1 MDFIFNIYYCMKH
14 LKVFE
19 SFDKQDQFDIENVML
34 YMVNILDDYKVNFFD
49 VDNKM
54 VNSNDENIND
64 FQLTKDFH
72 SIRRSRFMIE
82 IMQDSSRQLSIHDIA
97 EISIEMSTTIK
108 HLEREGWILSSYH
121 LNQSKDRATGK
132 VVFYYIH
139 YTFTK
144 EDQEIEV
151 SKSLEDSVPFDKL
164 QRILDQKDIEIEQ
177 KNTRYLDN
185 SIEIDD
191 WYSESLDFRGV
202 EDVLDEVTEIL
213 GASEWEWKQAR
224 NIIVFNF

>member
-1 MDFIFNIYYCMKH
+1 MKH
-14 LKVFE
+14 LRVFE
-19 SFDKQDQFDIENVML
+19 NFDKKEDQFDIENVML
-34 YMVNILDDYKVNFFD
+34 YMVNVLDNYKVNFYD

-72 SIRRSRFMIE
+72 SIRRSRFMLE
-82 IMQDSSRQLSIHDIA
+82 IMQDGHNPISIHEVA

-121 LNQSKDRATGK
+121 LNQSKDIDTDK

-139 YTFTK
+139 YTFSK
-144 EDQEIEV
+144 EDQEIEI
-151 SKSLEDSVPFDKL
+151 SKSLKDSVPFDKL
-164 QRILDQKDIEIEQ
+164 QRILDQKDIEIEEN
-177 KNTRYLDN
+177 NTLYLDN

-191 WYSESLDFRGV
+191 WYSESLDYRGV
-202 EDVLDEVTEIL
+202 EDTLDKITEIL
-213 GASEWEWKQAR
+213 GASEWEWKNGR
-224 NIIVFNF
+224 NIIVFFF

>member
-1 MDFIFNIYYCMKH
+1 MKH

-54 VNSNDENIND
+54 VNSNDPNIKD

-72 SIRRSRFMIE
+72 SVRRSRFVIE
-82 IMQDSSRQLSIHDIA
+82 VMQDNSKSLSIHDVA
-97 EISIEMSTTIK
+97 EIGIEMSTTIK

-121 LNQSKDRATGK
+121 LNQSKDRDTNK

-139 YTFTK
+139 YTFVK
-144 EDQEIEV
+144 EDQEIEIN
-151 SKSLEDSVPFDKL
+151 KSLEDSVPFDKL

-177 KNTRYLDN
+177 ENTHYLDD

-191 WYSESLDFRGV
+191 WYSDHLDYKEV
-202 EDVLDEVTEIL
+202 EENLDELTDLL
-213 GASEWEWKQAR
+213 GASEWEWYDGKNTIR
-224 NIIVFNF
+224 LHF